1 MNARSPYGL
10 ALIVGTIG
18 YVATMALHP
27 VGITNVSSEVLT
39 RENQITVAVHALGLL
54 SLPVVLFGLF
64 GLSRRTG
71 WHRPSTQFA
80 FITYCLSVV
89 AVMLAAAAD
98 GLIGPAL
105 LQKTIGAN
113 EATLQSLRTAFEFN
127 YQINQAFAK
136 VFVVGA
142 AIAIISWSYAV
153 ASLGVFERRV
163 AWFGW
168 FVGLASLAGLLSGHV
183 RMDVHGFGA
192 IVLMQAIWNIALGVS
207 MMRGQNSDPLAIAAQ
222 A

>member
-1 MNARSPYGL
+1 MEIRSPYGL
-10 ALIVGTIG
+10 ALVFGTIG

-27 VGITNVSSEVLT
+27 VGITNVSAEALT
-39 RENQITVAVHALGLL
+39 RESQITVAVHALGLL
-54 SLPVVLFGLF
+54 SLPVVVFGLF
-64 GLSRRTG
+64 GLSSRAG

-105 LQKTIGAN
+105 VQKTIGAN
-113 EATLQSLRTAFEFN
+113 EALVQSLRTAFEFN
-127 YQINQAFAK
+127 YQVNQAFAK

-153 ASLGVFERRV
+153 ASLGSFERRV

-168 FVGLASLAGLLSGHV
+168 FVGAASLAGLFSGHV

-192 IVLMQAIWNIALGVS
+192 IVLLQAVWNIALGVS
-207 MMRGQNSDPLAIAAQ
+207 MMRSQSSETLAVEVQ